1 MTKWITIAKHEF
13 SYNVRRKEFLFVTFG
28 LPIFMLAIMGIPILL
43 MSVSISHEEYRIGYV
58 DRTGSFEPLNFTGYP
73 DEETARKELL
83 EGKITHFFVIPP
95 DYRSTGK
102 INIFSTNR
110 TLSGTVDDKI
120 RDFMLE
126 NLLKGQKIDLVERIK
141 DPMHSEYFILNEKG
155 ETGEDGFSA
164 LLVSIA
170 FALFFMLS
178 IFTSSNFLL
187 QGVVEEKENRVIEI
201 LLSSVSYRE
210 LLIGKI
216 FGLGAVGLT
225 QIIVWSMIGAGLL
238 FSNPLVFSILVER
251 MHVSFALLVFALGF
265 FILGFL
271 VFASLMAG
279 VGAVSTT
286 TREGQQMAGIFSI
299 IGAIPLIFS
308 QFILMYPDAILTTAL
323 AYFPLTSPITMI
335 MLLSIGE
342 VQFHELMISVLILTF
357 STLLIIELSVKIFR
371 VSLLM
376 YGKKPTIGEMI
387 KYVRES

>member
-1 MTKWITIAKHEF
+1 MTKWMTIAKHEF

>member
-1 MTKWITIAKHEF
+1 
-13 SYNVRRKEFLFVTFG
+13 
-28 LPIFMLAIMGIPILL
+28 
-43 MSVSISHEEYRIGYV
+43 
-58 DRTGSFEPLNFTGYP
+58 
-73 DEETARKELL
+73 
-83 EGKITHFFVIPP
+83 
-95 DYRSTGK
+95 
-102 INIFSTNR
+102 
-110 TLSGTVDDKI
+110 
-120 RDFMLE
+120 
-126 NLLKGQKIDLVERIK
+126 
-141 DPMHSEYFILNEKG
+141 
-155 ETGEDGFSA
+155 
-164 LLVSIA
+164 
-170 FALFFMLS
+170 
-178 IFTSSNFLL
+178 
-187 QGVVEEKENRVIEI
+187 
-201 LLSSVSYRE
+201 
-210 LLIGKI
+210 
-216 FGLGAVGLT
+216 
-225 QIIVWSMIGAGLL
+225 MIGAGLL

>member
-238 FSNPLVFSILVER
+238 FSNRLVFSILVER